1 MFTDYENSS
10 PHALVIEDGQLDFF
24 ANFLEQEGASYLYQR
39 ILSAVPFQENQ
50 IVLFGKQVKVPR
62 LEAYFS
68 LNGEN
73 YGYSGQTLINNPFPK
88 FLDDLRLQIEATT
101 GCHYNALLIN
111 YYRDGQDSNGW
122 HADNEKSLGKNP
134 SIASLS
140 LGAERNFELRH
151 LASKKKI
158 KLTLTHGSLLHMHGT
173 LQHHWKHQLPKVKDL
188 RAARINLTFRLI
200 HASS

>member
-10 PHALVIEDGQLDFF
+10 PYALVIEDGQLDFF
-24 ANFLEQEGASYLYQR
+24 PNFLDQKSASNLYQR
-39 ILSAVPFQENQ
+39 ILTELPFQENQ

-73 YGYSGQTLINNPFPK
+73 YGYSGQTLINNPFPR
-88 FLDDLRLQIEATT
+88 FLDDLRLEIEATT

-122 HADNEKSLGKNP
+122 HADNEKELGRNP

-140 LGAERNFELRH
+140 LGAARPFDLKH
-151 LASKKKI
+151 MSTGFKKSIVLA
-158 KLTLTHGSLLHMHGT
+158 HGSLLHMHGA
-173 LQHHWKHQLPKVKDL
+173 LQQHYKHQLPKKRGL
-188 RAARINLTFRLI
+188 TSARINLTFRWI
-200 HASS
+200 QPSS